1 MFVHDYPSNKH
12 GRKWFMF
19 YASESQNE
27 NFTIEGWAKKKWWVV
42 FNDAQ
47 SKARIWVHLDSKKQ
61 FLPSDTRM
69 WQEKKSWVLG
79 IDLLRTW
86 ILDKQEAS
94 IACEF
99 DKFCLILCFQLYKSI
114 IEHHWTTNTPS
125 IPCHFCLGGT
135 SFAQIL
141 SSLEY
146 WQLTNDQLGG
156 SSVGLRCSLA
166 WLKTRQAFDKAVALF
181 NYLELWRC
189 EAGKGGKRWDFGIF
203 GVLSPLQKYLV
214 EFFALYF

>member
-1 MFVHDYPSNKH
+1 MLVHDYPSNKH

-47 SKARIWVHLDSKKQ
+47 SKARIWVHLDSKNQ

-79 IDLLRTW
+79 IDPLRTW

-99 DKFCLILCFQLYKSI
+99 DEFCLILCFQLYKSI

-125 IPCHFCLGGT
+125 IRYPLPF
-135 SFAQIL
+135 L
-141 SSLEY
+141 S
-146 WQLTNDQLGG
+146 
-156 SSVGLRCSLA
+156 
-166 WLKTRQAFDKAVALF
+166 
-181 NYLELWRC
+181 WRNLLC
-189 EAGKGGKRWDFGIF
+189 PD
-203 GVLSPLQKYLV
+203 LV
-214 EFFALYF
+214 EFGILAADKWSIRWQLSRIALQLGVVEDTTGLW